1 MKLSIIIPYY
11 DTYKETK
18 KLLSILEAQLTDEVE
33 IIIIEDSQDDRVLEF
48 KNCKLIRSK
57 TNYGLSWARNQG
69 IQQAEGA
76 YITFIDSDDSVS
88 DDYIQ
93 TILNKINT
101 SDFDY
106 CYFSWKLMNQGYEI
120 IIENEPPEWN
130 WAVWNAVYKR
140 EYVDLFDESLRAI
153 EDVPWQQ
160 KMRAKKG
167 KKDIINKILYFYNDG
182 RPNSLSQRKDFIIY
196 SAN

>member
-11 DTYKETK
+11 DTYEETK

-69 IQQAEGA
+69 IKKAKGE
-76 YITFIDSDDSVS
+76 YLVFIDSDDSIS

-106 CYFSWKLMNQGYEI
+106 CYFSWKLMNQGYEVI
-120 IIENEPPEWN
+120 IKNEPPEWN

-160 KMRAKKG
+160 KMRAKNG
-167 KKDIINKILYFYNDG
+167 KKDIINKILYFYNDS